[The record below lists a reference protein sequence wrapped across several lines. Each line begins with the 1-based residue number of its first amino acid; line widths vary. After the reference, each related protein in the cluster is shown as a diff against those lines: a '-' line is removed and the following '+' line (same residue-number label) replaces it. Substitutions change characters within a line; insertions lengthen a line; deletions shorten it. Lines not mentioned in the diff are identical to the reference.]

1 MAASPRAGDLLMSAV
16 AQRDFSLVRT
26 YISHGVPVNAS
37 DRTLKETPLHAAA
50 SQGDLKIV
58 EFLVLQGADVNMLD
72 RFGDSPLELAA
83 AHAHDATANFLSQRG
98 AQRVR
103 GTDAQRKKAMHDL
116 VEEDIKSLDK

>member
-1 MAASPRAGDLLMSAV
+1 MAASPRAGDLLMSAA
-16 AQRDFSLVRT
+16 AQRDFSLVRA